1 MRRLI
6 VLATAYPYTAGIL
19 AIIWIGSACLLRL
32 DSSLDFNT
40 VIISDVISTILISW
54 VGFRK

>member
-1 MRRLI
+1 MKQMF

-19 AIIWIGSACLLRL
+19 AIIWIGSAMLLTI
-32 DSSLDFNT
+32 SSNLALEP
-40 VIISDVISTILISW
+40 VLLGDVIASGLIAI

>member
-1 MRRLI
+1 MKKII

-19 AIIWIGSACLLRL
+19 AIVWISSACLLRL
-32 DSSLDFNT
+32 DQNLDFNT
-40 VIISDVISTILISW
+40 IIVTNVFSTVIISL